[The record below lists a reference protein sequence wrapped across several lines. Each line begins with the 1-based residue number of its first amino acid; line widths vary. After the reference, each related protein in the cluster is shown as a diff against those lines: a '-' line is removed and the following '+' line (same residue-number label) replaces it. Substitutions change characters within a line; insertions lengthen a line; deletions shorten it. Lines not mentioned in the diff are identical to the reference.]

1 MTYGSDASDVGHRGG
16 LFVCYRRTDRVF
28 VEALVTLLVGR
39 GVPVWWDAD
48 IEGGADWRDSIVSH
62 LMASQFVV
70 IVFSESCNGSKQ
82 LKKELDVADRLN
94 KEVVPVLIERA
105 EPRGFFLFELGRLN
119 WISIYPDPMSKLIP
133 LADDLVNMMET
144 MGLRARQRDESGGD
158 AEDSPRSFS
167 APVPVAQWPP
177 PAQYRASPTPK
188 VSDGAGTWGTVLPQ
202 VVARD
207 FLPFRWVDFI
217 LPVLVTL
224 FLLLFHDEGYSQ
236 AGIIGTA
243 LWGGVVALALTGL
256 VVFPIRY
263 YRWRR
268 NPYRVAKMLVIS
280 DLTLAVAAAVASILA
295 APDWNTGDNSVTE
308 ERVWMSI
315 GLFFYGLSFAL
326 ISFVIFVILSKLRA
340 SRNFRARTAR
350 TD

>member
-1 MTYGSDASDVGHRGG
+1 MTYGSDASDAGRRGG
-16 LFVCYRRTDRVF
+16 LFVSYRRTDREF
-28 VEALVTLLVGR
+28 VEALVTLLEER

-62 LMASQFVV
+62 IMASQFVV
-70 IVFSESCNGSKQ
+70 IIFSASCNGSKQ
-82 LKKELDVADRLN
+82 LKKELDVADRLD

-119 WISIYPDPMSKLIP
+119 WISIYPDPMSKLIS

-144 MGLRARQRDESGGD
+144 MGLRTRLGDEVVHG
-158 AEDSPRSFS
+158 AQESPESFS
-167 APVPVAQWPP
+167 APVPVAQWPL
-177 PAQYRASPTPK
+177 PAPHRASPSPK
-188 VSDGAGTWGTVLPQ
+188 ISDGAGSSGTALPA

-224 FLLLFHDEGYSQ
+224 FLLLSQ
-236 AGIIGTA
+236 NYGLAGLIGSS
-243 LWGGVVALALTGL
+243 LMGGVIVLALTGL

-268 NPYRVAKMLVIS
+268 NPYRVAKMLVLS
-280 DLTLAVAAAVASILA
+280 DATLAAAAGVAGFFAVPSWT
-295 APDWNTGDNSVTE
+295 DGDKSVTA
-308 ERVWMSI
+308 ERIGQSI
-315 GLFFYGLSFAL
+315 GLFLFGLLFAL

-340 SRNFRARTAR
+340 RRDLHARIETF
-350 TD
+350 

>member
-1 MTYGSDASDVGHRGG
+1 MTYGSDAFGAGRRGG
-16 LFVCYRRTDRVF
+16 LFVSYRRTDKEF
-28 VEALVTLLVGR
+28 VEALVTLLEAR
-39 GVPVWWDAD
+39 GVAVWWDAN

-94 KEVVPVLIERA
+94 KEVVPVLIEKA

-144 MGLRARQRDESGGD
+144 MALRTRQRYESAHD
-158 AEDSPRSFS
+158 PEDSPGSFS
-167 APVPVAQWPP
+167 APVPVAQLPP
-177 PAQYRASPTPK
+177 PALRRDSPIPK
-188 VSDGAGTWGTVLPQ
+188 ISGVGRSSGPAEPQ

-217 LPVLVTL
+217 LPGLVTV
-224 FLLLFHDEGYSQ
+224 FLLLFHDESYG
-236 AGIIGTA
+236 ALGIIGSA
-243 LWGGVVALALTGL
+243 LVGGVMVLALTGL

-268 NPYRVAKMLVIS
+268 NPYRVAKMLVVS
-280 DLTLAVAAAVASILA
+280 NLTLAAAAAVAGFLA
-295 APDWNTGDNSVTE
+295 APSWKGDDSVTE
-308 ERVWMSI
+308 ERIWASI
-315 GLFFYGLSFAL
+315 GFFLLGLLFAL
-326 ISFVIFVILSKLRA
+326 ISFVTFVILSKLRA
-340 SRNFRARTAR
+340 HRDFQARTE
-350 TD
+350 TY

>member
-1 MTYGSDASDVGHRGG
+1 MTYGSDASDAGRRGG
-16 LFVCYRRTDRVF
+16 LFVSYRRTDRAF
-28 VEALVTLLVGR
+28 VEALVTLLEGR

-62 LMASQFVV
+62 IMASQFVV

-119 WISIYPDPMSKLIP
+119 WISVYPDPMSKLTP

-144 MGLRARQRDESGGD
+144 TGLRSRQGDESAHDPEEPPGSSG
-158 AEDSPRSFS
+158 AS
-167 APVPVAQWPP
+167 VPVAQWPP
-177 PAQYRASPTPK
+177 PAPHRASPITK
-188 VSDGAGTWGTVLPQ
+188 ISDETRSSGTVVPH

-224 FLLLFHDEGYSQ
+224 LSLLDHDESYSL
-236 AGIIGTA
+236 AGTIGSA
-243 LWGGVVALALTGL
+243 VMGGVMVLALTGL

-280 DLTLAVAAAVASILA
+280 NVTLAVAAAVAGIIA
-295 APDWNTGDNSVTE
+295 APSWNIDDESVTE
-308 ERVWMSI
+308 DRVWMPI
-315 GLFFYGLSFAL
+315 GLFLLALLFALLSF
-326 ISFVIFVILSKLRA
+326 VTFVILSKLRA
-340 SRNFRARTAR
+340 RRNFQARTAS
-350 TD
+350 